1 MRNAIKYILVL
12 CMLAACGQ
20 DPSPEG
26 LMQPEMLDVTA
37 TVLGDGSVSFSCTM
51 NDTRPLT
58 DCGFVFSADGV
69 GETRLQGEVVDGRH
83 FSALSPVLT
92 AAGQYEYSA
101 FAGNGR
107 TELHRIGGFFDIAPV
122 PGDDPDTPDDPD
134 DPDDPDNPDDPN
146 NPEDPDTPETPPTP
160 PAGPKSMILRVDSG
174 SNGWVYLP
182 LHGAVD
188 VSVDWGDGTVE
199 AIKGRYSSDDWPSHK
214 FAAGGVYEVCIAGSS
229 EVVSTIGDSDGMPYP
244 EKMLAVKRWGDL
256 GASSYVGAFKSCE
269 KLSEV
274 AADTLGVFRQASIG
288 AMFFGCTS
296 LKTVPD
302 SLFAWYGGESMSGLF
317 YGCTSLESVPP
328 HIFAKCTSVTNFDD
342 VFMQCA
348 SLVSLPE
355 SLFADC
361 TNVDSFH
368 SAFRECVS
376 LKSVPVSLFDNNRK
390 VRVFTST
397 FQSCNKV
404 ASESPYTIVESVK
417 VHIYERQDYRQYFSN
432 PSEHE
437 GCFSGAPSALAGP
450 ITSWTTPLWADY
462 SNIPQSWKW

>member
-1 MRNAIKYILVL
+1 MSLWNRIINLLLL
-12 CMLAACGQ
+12 CMLTACVG
-20 DPSPEG
+20 DPSPVA
-26 LMQPEMLDVTA
+26 LTQPEILDVA
-37 TVLGDGSVSFSCTM
+37 AVVQEDGSVIFSCTM
-51 NDTRPLT
+51 NDTRSLT
-58 DCGFVFSADGV
+58 DCGFVYTAEGKDEG
-69 GETRLQGEVVDGRH
+69 TRLPAIISDERH
-83 FSALSPVLT
+83 FG
-92 AAGQYEYSA
+92 AASSILPEGTYTFRA
-101 FAGNGR
+101 FVGNGR
-107 TELHRIGGFFDIAPV
+107 TVLESATKSFTIEPRQN
-122 PGDDPDTPDDPD
+122 
-134 DPDDPDNPDDPN
+134 PDDPDNPPTPPPTPDDPDN
-146 NPEDPDTPETPPTP
+146 PPTP
-160 PAGPKSMILRVDSG
+160 PPTPDGPKSMILKVDAGSEKRVF
-174 SNGWVYLP
+174 LP
-182 LHGAVD
+182 LRGAVD

-214 FAAGGVYEVCIAGSS
+214 YATGGVYEVCIAGSS

-302 SLFAWYGGESMSGLF
+302 SLFAWYGGENMSGLF

-390 VRVFTST
+390 VRIFTST